1 MRNAGPARRRRRIYR
16 LTDGRQ
22 KHAMTR
28 VYQRLPGRNGRLRRR
43 GALGR
48 SRFPTLA
55 PVLELQC
62 AQAGRRFCR

>member
-1 MRNAGPARRRRRIYR
+1 
-16 LTDGRQ
+16 
-22 KHAMTR
+22 MTR

-48 SRFPTLA
+48 SMFPTLA

-62 AQAGRRFCR
+62 PQAGRRFCR